1 MVGQCKSTIC
11 QKTMGSGVNYMNDEK
26 ENIEEEIPEEP
37 TPSVPVQDSILN
49 SVKKNLG
56 YMPEYTEFD
65 DDILMHINAA
75 IFTLRQLGV
84 GPSDGFAV
92 TSAEQTYEDFL
103 GEGNKEI
110 PEVRLYL
117 FMKVRL
123 VWDTPQSSYVT
134 EVLKKQIEEAEWR
147 LSVQVDSSDTFE

>member
-1 MVGQCKSTIC
+1 
-11 QKTMGSGVNYMNDEK
+11 MNDEK
-26 ENIEEEIPEEP
+26 DNIEEETPEEP
-37 TPSVPVQDSILN
+37 TPSVSIQDSILN

-65 DDILMHINAA
+65 DEILMHINAA

-84 GPSDGFAV
+84 GPSDGFTV

-123 VWDTPQSSYVT
+123 VWDTPQSSYVA

-147 LSVQVDSSDTFE
+147 LNVQVDSPDTFE